1 MTGIKRSSKQ
11 ILPMVIGSTL
21 VLGLIWL
28 NTFIHQNSFSDSY
41 GDFSFLIE
49 IIPAISLATLL
60 NTLVMF
66 RPAVWQSTYS
76 TADCAQDAAWGA
88 IAMMALLFCEIGGQ
102 GNVSFFSYSSVV
114 LGSFTFP
121 KRYIYDF
128 WVIIWFPIQVDAILR
143 AMKHE
148 DFSRDAQQNGFTSLF
163 VMTLEELPFF
173 QAMPNI
179 WQFDLL
185 LLNTFTLAVAVWKY
199 VPTEYAEKS
208 ILHVGLYAI
217 IRTLCL
223 PLQLKLP
230 VEGDTICMLSSNWE
244 TLKVAVR
251 EIATHA
257 AFFGTSDFLKVS
269 ADAHYWLADNRTP
282 VLQLLY
288 YGGWAAVIGL
298 TLVLV
303 GFIWVLV
310 KLVDFRNARVHKE
323 WSVYATAAGM
333 LSYRAVCG
341 MLYGFGA
348 PWPALCLFSA
358 GTACWICR
366 SLPSYCGVHGRTSRF
381 PDTSI
386 WKIRSFQLKHFL
398 TQAISCIVRS
408 TIQMAPP
415 ALRTI
420 CLTNRFLFQA
430 KKVSFR
436 VLPMNTLCRKSH
448 SQSLQR
454 QLIPAR
460 SGSSW
465 NTNPMNGCSRIRPQ
479 TNFSNRSDSGTV
491 RIMPLFRW
499 KAYIQMNTWRNH
511 TMKILKLF
519 KKYFCL
525 TAVSI
530 ALLGLVLAGWKFSL
544 QAARQA
550 QKVNSINAWI

>member
-143 AMKHE
+143 AMRHE

-163 VMTLEELPFF
+163 VMTLEELLFF

-244 TLKVAVR
+244 ALKVAVR

-298 TLVLV
+298 ALVLV

-348 PWPALCLFSA
+348 PWPVTLPFLGRNSLLDLSVFALILWGAWENIQISRHQHLEDTFVPAETLLDAGDQLHCQVHNPDGTPCTTDYLFDEPVLVSGKEGELSCTADEYALPEKSFTVFTTTVDSRTIRFILEHEPDEWVLPDSSTNELQQQVRQRYSA
-358 GTACWICR
+358 YHAPV
-366 SLPSYCGVHGRTSRF
+366 SMEGVHTDEYMEE
-381 PDTSI
+381 PCDED
-386 WKIRSFQLKHFL
+386 
-398 TQAISCIVRS
+398 
-408 TIQMAPP
+408 PE
-415 ALRTI
+415 
-420 CLTNRFLFQA
+420 
-430 KKVSFR
+430 
-436 VLPMNTLCRKSH
+436 
-448 SQSLQR
+448 
-454 QLIPAR
+454 
-460 SGSSW
+460 
-465 NTNPMNGCSRIRPQ
+465 
-479 TNFSNRSDSGTV
+479 TV
-491 RIMPLFRW
+491 
-499 KAYIQMNTWRNH
+499 
-511 TMKILKLF
+511 
-519 KKYFCL
+519 
-525 TAVSI
+525 
-530 ALLGLVLAGWKFSL
+530 
-544 QAARQA
+544 
-550 QKVNSINAWI
+550 

>member
-1 MTGIKRSSKQ
+1 
-11 ILPMVIGSTL
+11 
-21 VLGLIWL
+21 
-28 NTFIHQNSFSDSY
+28 
-41 GDFSFLIE
+41 
-49 IIPAISLATLL
+49 
-60 NTLVMF
+60 
-66 RPAVWQSTYS
+66 
-76 TADCAQDAAWGA
+76 
-88 IAMMALLFCEIGGQ
+88 MMALLFCEIGGQ

-223 PLQLKLP
+223 PLQLELP

-244 TLKVAVR
+244 ALKVAVR

-298 TLVLV
+298 ALVLV

-348 PWPALCLFSA
+348 PWPVTLPFLGRNSLLDLSVFALILWGAWENIQISRHQHLEDTFVPAETLLDAGDQLHCQVHNPDGTPCTTDYLFDEPVLVSGKEGELSCTADEYALPEKSFTVFTTTVDSRTIRFILEHEPDEWVLPDSSTNELQQRVRQRYSA
-358 GTACWICR
+358 YHAPV
-366 SLPSYCGVHGRTSRF
+366 SMEGVHTDEYMEE
-381 PDTSI
+381 PCDED
-386 WKIRSFQLKHFL
+386 
-398 TQAISCIVRS
+398 
-408 TIQMAPP
+408 PE
-415 ALRTI
+415 
-420 CLTNRFLFQA
+420 
-430 KKVSFR
+430 
-436 VLPMNTLCRKSH
+436 
-448 SQSLQR
+448 
-454 QLIPAR
+454 
-460 SGSSW
+460 
-465 NTNPMNGCSRIRPQ
+465 
-479 TNFSNRSDSGTV
+479 TV
-491 RIMPLFRW
+491 
-499 KAYIQMNTWRNH
+499 
-511 TMKILKLF
+511 
-519 KKYFCL
+519 
-525 TAVSI
+525 
-530 ALLGLVLAGWKFSL
+530 
-544 QAARQA
+544 
-550 QKVNSINAWI
+550 

>member
-1 MTGIKRSSKQ
+1 MTEIKRSSKQ

-163 VMTLEELPFF
+163 VMTLEELLFF

-244 TLKVAVR
+244 ALKVAVR

-348 PWPALCLFSA
+348 PWPVTLPFLGRNSLLDLFDEPVLVSGKEGELSCTADEYALPEKSFTVFTTTVDSRTIRFILEHEPDEWVLPDSSTNELQQQVRQRYSA
-358 GTACWICR
+358 YHAPV
-366 SLPSYCGVHGRTSRF
+366 SMEGVHTDEYMEE
-381 PDTSI
+381 PYDED
-386 WKIRSFQLKHFL
+386 
-398 TQAISCIVRS
+398 
-408 TIQMAPP
+408 PE
-415 ALRTI
+415 
-420 CLTNRFLFQA
+420 
-430 KKVSFR
+430 
-436 VLPMNTLCRKSH
+436 
-448 SQSLQR
+448 
-454 QLIPAR
+454 
-460 SGSSW
+460 
-465 NTNPMNGCSRIRPQ
+465 
-479 TNFSNRSDSGTV
+479 TV
-491 RIMPLFRW
+491 
-499 KAYIQMNTWRNH
+499 
-511 TMKILKLF
+511 
-519 KKYFCL
+519 
-525 TAVSI
+525 
-530 ALLGLVLAGWKFSL
+530 
-544 QAARQA
+544 
-550 QKVNSINAWI
+550 